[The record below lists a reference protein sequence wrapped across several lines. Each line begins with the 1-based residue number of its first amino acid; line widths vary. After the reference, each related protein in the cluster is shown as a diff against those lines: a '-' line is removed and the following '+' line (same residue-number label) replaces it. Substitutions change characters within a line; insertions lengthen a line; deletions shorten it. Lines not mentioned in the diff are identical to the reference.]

1 MFMWNCSGPGE
12 PRSTP
17 TGLVGG
23 RVDALCGTV
32 VALESLG
39 QHPQA
44 WSVGG

>member
-1 MFMWNCSGPGE
+1 MWNCSGPGE

-23 RVDALCGTV
+23 RVDVLCGTV

>member
-1 MFMWNCSGPGE
+1 MFMWYCSGPGE
-12 PRSTP
+12 SRSTP

-23 RVDALCGTV
+23 RVDVPFGTV

-44 WSVGG
+44 WGVGG